1 MPCIFEGR
9 GAGKSC
15 QTGELVESLY
25 KDQQDTPHPILTPT
39 LLLKKGDSKKEL
51 WLIFKNDKRN
61 KMFNRS
67 FEEKVKKTSLTVEQ
81 KRPRG
86 QKIRRS
92 IQEAQHPNK
101 TNPKE
106 KGHQKMKERK

>member
-1 MPCIFEGR
+1 
-9 GAGKSC
+9 
-15 QTGELVESLY
+15 
-25 KDQQDTPHPILTPT
+25 
-39 LLLKKGDSKKEL
+39 
-51 WLIFKNDKRN
+51 
-61 KMFNRS
+61 MFNRS